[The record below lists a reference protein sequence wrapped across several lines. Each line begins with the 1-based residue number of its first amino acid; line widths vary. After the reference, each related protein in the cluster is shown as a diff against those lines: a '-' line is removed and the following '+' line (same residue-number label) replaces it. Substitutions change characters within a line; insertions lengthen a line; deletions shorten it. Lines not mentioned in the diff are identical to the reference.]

1 MPLVK
6 FDILKGRT
14 EAQTRAMLDGTHR
27 AVVNA
32 FQVPERDRYQVV
44 TEHDPVHLI
53 VEDTGLG
60 IERTK
65 YMIVITVITRPREQA
80 AKQLFYRELTRELQE
95 RCQISPSDVVVALVT
110 NSDADWSFGH
120 GVAQFLTGEL

>member
-14 EAQTRAMLDGTHR
+14 EAQTRAMLDGAHR

-44 TEHDPVHLI
+44 TEHEPAHLV
-53 VEDTGLG
+53 VEDTRLG

-65 YMIVITVITRPREQA
+65 NMVVITVVTRPRAQE
-80 AKQLFYRELTRELQE
+80 AKEHFYQELTRELQE
-95 RCQISPSDVVVALVT
+95 RCQIAPSDVVVSLVS